1 MIPKEFA
8 YAAPASLDEALGLLG
23 QHGDEAKILAGGH
36 SLIPLMKLRL
46 AEPGLLVDLRRLSDL
61 RGIDRAGDGGASIGA
76 LTTHAELAREAGKG
90 GALGLLGECAAQ
102 IGDAQVRNR
111 GTIGGSL
118 AHGDPAADLPAVILA
133 LDAELE
139 AAGPGGKSRRI
150 AAADFFTGLLS
161 TALEPGEILTRIHLP
176 GLKGRT
182 GAAYVKLRNKA
193 SHYALVGV
201 AAVVTLGDDGKIG
214 RVALGVTGATAAP
227 FRAAAAEAALA
238 GGDPGNGA
246 IDHAAGMLSGT
257 DGSWM
262 EDLHGSEDYRRHMA
276 DVIARRAIRLAAQRA
291 RA

>member
-139 AAGPGGKSRRI
+139 AAGAGGKTRRI

-201 AAVVTLGDDGKIG
+201 AAVVTLGDDGKLG
-214 RVALGVTGATAAP
+214 RDRTAFVQVVGPVEHGVSRDQGM
-227 FRAAAAEAALA
+227 AE
-238 GGDPGNGA
+238 D
-246 IDHAAGMLSGT
+246 
-257 DGSWM
+257 
-262 EDLHGSEDYRRHMA
+262 
-276 DVIARRAIRLAAQRA
+276 DVVLAATRLGYCASAFGQSLTP
-291 RA
+291 